1 MRCAVKSNKSILLK
15 IENEKKTF
23 MHLNRF
29 GSVSSLGISFFRKR
43 SQTMPTNPT
52 RAAAVYMKNC
62 DAKKSVMS

>member
-1 MRCAVKSNKSILLK
+1 
-15 IENEKKTF
+15 